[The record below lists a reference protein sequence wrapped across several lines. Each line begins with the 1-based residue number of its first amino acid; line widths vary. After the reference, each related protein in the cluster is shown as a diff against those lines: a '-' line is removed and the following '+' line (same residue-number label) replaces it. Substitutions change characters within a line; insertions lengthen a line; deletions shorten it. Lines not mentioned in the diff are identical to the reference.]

1 MGILP
6 GFGKTAFHGLFDHCA
21 LQHDWTLVP
30 EWGKRSSHTA
40 RDLESALAL
49 DTSLY
54 WVGDGGRGEP
64 KQVGRVTPCAPLC
77 PHLSARTE

>member
-30 EWGKRSSHTA
+30 EWGKRC
-40 RDLESALAL
+40 L
-49 DTSLY
+49 
-54 WVGDGGRGEP
+54 P
-64 KQVGRVTPCAPLC
+64 PPLISKHPWRSTLLC
-77 PHLSARTE
+77 NGSEGVKKLIL